1 MARQKGELTMNEVT
15 MGREKSGERTGEGS
29 RRLCLCTC
37 SCCGF
42 ENPEGSRRC
51 QACGGPL
58 IVWDEILCPVC
69 GAELM
74 ADSVYCSQCGTK
86 L

>member
-1 MARQKGELTMNEVT
+1 MREDVTGRGEA
-15 MGREKSGERTGEGS
+15 GEKKEEGL

-42 ENPEGSRRC
+42 ENPEGSRHC

-58 IVWDEILCPVC
+58 IVWDEILCPAC

-74 ADSVYCSQCGTK
+74 TDSVYCSQCGIK